1 MISADLSQAIYY
13 GAFEILGPFE
23 LGELLKKTEFR
34 AVHLPGDGCNGL
46 SSSEVKDLLD
56 SINQRYGLLTAQGFY
71 LRIGRVSFHYLRRNN
86 SQMIFDNSIEKRMQ
100 LLEDQINNELEKE
113 THWLQKNLVCQFR
126 VKKQKSNWIIKVNL
140 SVEYPPEINNTS
152 YFFLKGFLQE
162 CLEWMD
168 SRHRYVISMLSD
180 TVDNDSYSISIG
192 SQLID

>member
-13 GAFEILGPFE
+13 GAFEMLGPFE
-23 LGELLKKTEFR
+23 LGELLRKTGSWD
-34 AVHLPGDGCNGL
+34 VQLPDHGCHGL

-56 SINQRYGLLTAQGFY
+56 SINQQYGLLTAQGFY

-86 SQMIFDNSIEKRMQ
+86 PQMIFDNSIEKRML

-113 THWLQKNLVCQFR
+113 THWLQKNLVCQLH
-126 VKKQKSNWIIKVNL
+126 VKKQKDNWIIKVNH
-140 SVEYPPEINNTS
+140 SEESPQEINNAIL
-152 YFFLKGFLQE
+152 FFLKGLLQE

-168 SRHRYVISMLSD
+168 SRHRYVMSMLSD
-180 TVDNDSYSISIG
+180 PVDNNSYSISIS